1 MTKDEAIKAML
12 QGEKVSHRFFGK
24 DEAMMLLDPVKNIY
38 LFEDGVKIDAQSF
51 WSIRMDEDW
60 LEDWEIV
67 K

>member
-12 QGEKVSHRFFGK
+12 QGEKVSHRFFGE
-24 DEAMMLLDPVKNIY
+24 DESMTFLDPVKNIY
-38 LFEDGVKIDAQSF
+38 LFEDGVRIDAQTF
-51 WSIRMDEDW
+51 WSIRMKEEW